1 MDEEQDSQATPPC
14 NIEAEKRLLQHLLH
28 PEGSEA
34 IEAVKPILTSEPF
47 YNTAHQEI
55 YGVIVQRHDAGLP
68 VDDWTAEPYQEIAKH
83 YPKIGDMPTISYLDE
98 LKASAESA
106 SIENAVY
113 YANEIRDKSILRDQS
128 RELHSVLIEIQSPE
142 GIAPDAVSRKLQG
155 VITAHRTATTRPDKS
170 TEEAIE
176 VFPEIRQDFFND
188 YLNLFEGVTESPKS
202 YHVFCFAVAVGMM
215 LGRNVYVAYP
225 HELYPNIFALLIGR
239 PGVDRKDTAMNYGRK
254 LAEQIDVIQTLPAI
268 ASYEGLLEAMSKKQD
283 DFFDMDPSRT
293 LVVLSE
299 FNALLKKA
307 RVDSTSNIIPN
318 LCHLYDCP
326 GVARSPTKVN
336 PIKVD
341 KPFLSIL
348 SSIQPGVIQD
358 AFRSGDIHSGFA
370 GRWAYVSDQSNT
382 AIPLPG
388 RIDNAAWND
397 LVKKLSQIRD
407 IWKERKSTELK
418 LSDAAVSMWEDFY
431 RWHREQNQDGEII
444 NTLIVRIP
452 EQILKLAMIFAALDD
467 FTEIHDCHLE
477 DAINIGKW
485 LIGNTKRLFA
495 GYGRSEVEKAEEKIQ
510 EILKGGP
517 RSKRD
522 VQQYCR
528 FGSALTFSRAFNNL
542 VGAGLIEEYKK
553 GRRKLIR
560 LSN

>member
-1 MDEEQDSQATPPC
+1 MDDQQNSQATPAC
-14 NIEAEKRLLQHLLH
+14 NIEAEERLLQYLLH

-34 IEAVKPILTSEPF
+34 IEAVKPILTGEPF

-55 YGVIVQRHDAGLP
+55 YGVITQRHDAGLP
-68 VDDWTAEPYQEIAKH
+68 VDDWTAEAYQEIAKRF
-83 YPKIGDMPTISYLDE
+83 PKIADMAAISYLEE
-98 LKASAESA
+98 LRASAESA
-106 SIENAVY
+106 SVENAVY
-113 YANEIRDKSILRDQS
+113 YANEVRDQAVLRSQS
-128 RELHSVLIEIQSPE
+128 RELHGILNDMHSPE
-142 GIAPDAVSRKLQG
+142 GIEPDAVSKRLQSIIDSHQA
-155 VITAHRTATTRPDKS
+155 VMPVSVRT

-176 VFPEIRQDFFND
+176 IFPKIRQDFFND
-188 YLNLFEGVTESPKS
+188 YLKLFEGVTESPKS

-215 LGRNVYVAYP
+215 FGRCIYVCYP
-225 HELYPNIFALLIGR
+225 HELYPNLFALLIGR
-239 PGVDRKDTAMNYGRK
+239 PGLDRKDTALNFGRK

-283 DFFDMDPSRT
+283 DFFDMDPART

-336 PIKVD
+336 PIRVE

-397 LVKKLSQIRD
+397 LVKSLSQIRD
-407 IWKERKSTELK
+407 MWRERKSTEIK
-418 LSDAAVSMWEDFY
+418 LSDAAVSMWENFY

-467 FTEIHDCHLE
+467 FKEIHDCHLE
-477 DAINIGKW
+477 DGIKIGKW
-485 LIGNTKRLFA
+485 LMGNTKRLFT
-495 GYGRSEVEKAEEKIQ
+495 GYGLSEVEKAQQKIL
-510 EILKGGP
+510 EILRGGSQ
-517 RSKRD
+517 SKRE

-528 FGSALTFSRAFNNL
+528 FGSAQTFSRAFNNL
-542 VGAGLIEEYKK
+542 VGAGLIEEQKK
-553 GRRKLIR
+553 GRKKLIR
-560 LSN
+560 LSK